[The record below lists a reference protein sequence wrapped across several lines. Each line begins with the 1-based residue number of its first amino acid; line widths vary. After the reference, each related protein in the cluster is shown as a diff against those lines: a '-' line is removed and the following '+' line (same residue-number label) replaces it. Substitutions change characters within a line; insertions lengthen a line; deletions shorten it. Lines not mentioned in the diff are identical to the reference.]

1 MSTRPLLVLVVLLSI
16 LALVGGQRL
25 LNSSFGQT
33 WMPTKDYYPN
43 SPIYAI
49 DRLGERLDLLFSDAG
64 EERFELCLQFAQEKF
79 LETIRMVHID
89 EPGHAWIAAGLHE
102 DYLIRGAH
110 EIDAKPRPDAAT
122 QRARYVRALIERI
135 EILAEVYP
143 ELPRKTRVFSLI
155 PLVSTTLEHYDEQRL
170 RMLDEEA
177 AAFTESRKKL
187 RRLVE
192 QMRDADQ
199 RSVLRESSATA
210 KTIQL

>member
-1 MSTRPLLVLVVLLSI
+1 MSRPS
-16 LALVGGQRL
+16 R
-25 LNSSFGQT
+25 
-33 WMPTKDYYPN
+33 P
-43 SPIYAI
+43 
-49 DRLGERLDLLFSDAG
+49 
-64 EERFELCLQFAQEKF
+64 
-79 LETIRMVHID
+79 
-89 EPGHAWIAAGLHE
+89 
-102 DYLIRGAH
+102 
-110 EIDAKPRPDAAT
+110 KPRPDAAT

-170 RMLDEEA
+170 RMSDEEA